1 MRAADWVRVG
11 IAWVVACVAM
21 AAHAAEPSV
30 RVHVDAKD
38 PVLVGQQIRIEVEI
52 VAPNFFTS
60 APPFPPMQI
69 PGAIITMPDESGQ
82 NFVDVIDGQTF
93 VGIRKTYV
101 FAAQQAG
108 DFVLPPVRSAFTYS
122 GDDGKPRQGE
132 VTMPQTRITAV
143 LPAGATQAQGQ
154 AQGASAQQP
163 VARITITQS
172 FDRSVDAR
180 SEHLHTGD
188 ALVRTLD
195 TYAEMTQAM
204 MIPPP
209 RIEAPDGVRV
219 FNADPK
225 LSDVTKDREGFL
237 GGRRIDQVTYVF
249 EKPGTYRL
257 PAIDI
262 AWFDA
267 GAGKSQKA
275 EAPAVTI
282 TVDARPGS
290 DVIAPEAAPV
300 LGADEGGPPGFWRRV
315 AWKRWLGVGVAMLLV
330 AGLFVRWTTRH
341 WPDWK
346 AARQARQASRSVSE
360 PVLFEAVAQAC
371 RAGDPARTY
380 AALLHWS
387 KAHLGCSASAWSASL
402 QVDELT
408 RVLQELE
415 TRLYGG
421 DASASSWHGG
431 ALLNALQRA
440 RARWLAAR
448 GAHAKAGRALGPLNP
463 GAGAQ

>member
-1 MRAADWVRVG
+1 MRARDWVHVG
-11 IAWVVACVAM
+11 IAWIIACVAM
-21 AAHAAEPSV
+21 AAHAAEPMA
-30 RVHVDAKD
+30 RVHVDAKQ

-60 APPFPPMQI
+60 APPFPPMQM
-69 PGAIITMPDESGQ
+69 PGAIVTMPDESGQ

-93 VGIRKTYV
+93 AGIRKTYI

-108 DFVLPPVRSAFTYS
+108 DFMLPPVRSAFTYS

-143 LPAGATQAQGQ
+143 LPAGAAQAQGQ
-154 AQGASAQQP
+154 GAAAQQP

-180 SEHLHTGD
+180 SEHLHAGD
-188 ALVRTLD
+188 AVVRTLD

-209 RIEAPDGVRV
+209 HIEAPDGVRV
-219 FNADPK
+219 FSADPK

-237 GGRRIDQVTYVF
+237 GGRRIDRVTYVF
-249 EKPGTYRL
+249 EKPGTYKL

-267 GAGKSQKA
+267 GTGKSQKA

-282 TVDARPGS
+282 TVDARQGS
-290 DVIAPEAAPV
+290 DAIAPEAAPV

-315 AWKRWLGVGVAMLLV
+315 AWKRWLGGGVAALLV
-330 AGLFVRWTTRH
+330 AGLLLRWLTRR

-346 AARQARQASRSVSE
+346 ANRQARQARMNVSE
-360 PVLFEAVAQAC
+360 PVLFEAVAQGC
-371 RAGDPARTY
+371 RAGDPTRTY
-380 AALLHWS
+380 AALLRWS
-387 KAHLGCSASAWSASL
+387 KAHLGCTATVWSASL
-402 QVDELT
+402 KDDELG
-408 RVLQELE
+408 RELRELE

-421 DASASSWHGG
+421 NAPASPWNGG

-440 RARWLAAR
+440 RSRWLAMRSSHAQSG
-448 GAHAKAGRALGPLNP
+448 GALQPLNP
-463 GAGAQ
+463 GEAGAPS

>member
-1 MRAADWVRVG
+1 MRARDWLRLG
-11 IAWVVACVAM
+11 VASIVMCAAM
-21 AAHAAEPSV
+21 VAHAAEPTA
-30 RVHVDAKD
+30 RVHVEAKQ
-38 PVLVGQQIRIEVEI
+38 PVLVGQQIRIQVEI

-60 APPFPPMQI
+60 PPPFPPMQI

-93 VGIRKTYV
+93 AGIRKTYI

-108 DFVLPPVRSAFTYS
+108 DFVLPAVRSAFTYS

-143 LPAGATQAQGQ
+143 LPAGAEQAQGQ
-154 AQGASAQQP
+154 GAAAQQP

-172 FDRSVDAR
+172 FDRPVDGK
-180 SEHLHTGD
+180 SEHLRAGD

-219 FNADPK
+219 FSADPK

-249 EKPGTYRL
+249 EKSGTYKL

-267 GAGKSQKA
+267 GSGKSQKA

-290 DVIAPEAAPV
+290 DAIAPEAAPV
-300 LGADEGGPPGFWRRV
+300 LGADEGGPPGFWQRV
-315 AWKRWLGVGVAMLLV
+315 AWKRWLGGAVVVLLV
-330 AGLFVRWTTRH
+330 TGLLLRWVARY
-341 WPDWK
+341 WPGWK
-346 AARQARQASRSVSE
+346 ASRQERNARMSVSE

-371 RAGDPARTY
+371 RANDAAGTY
-380 AALLHWS
+380 TALLHWS
-387 KAHLGCSASAWSASL
+387 RAHLGCTASAWSASL
-402 QVDELT
+402 KDDELV
-408 RVLQELE
+408 RALSELE

-421 DASASSWHGG
+421 NVPASPWNGS

-440 RARWLAAR
+440 RSQWLAAR
-448 GAHAKAGRALGPLNP
+448 ALHPQAGRALRPLNP
-463 GAGAQ
+463 GEGSALT